1 MRNHSNAKITA
12 MNGVARSLTAL
23 PSYVDIKLDVDA
35 VVVVTTRVSAVEL
48 VCACLVS
55 LSDDTSEVIAMSAD
69 ETSAF

>member
-1 MRNHSNAKITA
+1 MQHHKNAKNIA

-35 VVVVTTRVSAVEL
+35 AVVTARVSAVEL
-48 VCACLVS
+48 VRACLVS
-55 LSDDTSEVIAMSAD
+55 LSDDTSEVIAVSAD